1 MPKKA
6 RTEAWRKKR
15 RQEHLERTD
24 ITFQGFKKWI
34 EENPIYKDMVL
45 IEIESCQAET
55 MRVIGMAE
63 EYVKKNRLQKGQIW
77 CVYDKDSFPAQ
88 HFNGVVERAEKLN
101 KQNPE
106 LQYIMQHGVTS
117 A

>member
-1 MPKKA
+1 
-6 RTEAWRKKR
+6 
-15 RQEHLERTD
+15 
-24 ITFQGFKKWI
+24 
-34 EENPIYKDMVL
+34 
-45 IEIESCQAET
+45 

-63 EYVKKNRLQKGQIW
+63 EYVKKKRLQKGQIW

-101 KQNPE
+101 NRIQSYN
-106 LQYIMQHGVTS
+106 IMRHGVTS